1 MIQVKYFGLIA
12 EAANCNSENVAKE
25 NKTLSQILSDLTS
38 RHQLG
43 DYNFQVA
50 VNKKIVSNLSDHVLS
65 DGDEIAFL
73 PPFSGG

>member
-12 EAANCNSENVAKE
+12 EAANCNSENVAVE
-25 NKTLSQILSDLTS
+25 NKTLSQILSDLSS

-43 DYNFQVA
+43 EYNFQVA
-50 VNKKIVSNLSDHVLS
+50 VNKKIVSNYSNQQIA